1 MKAMTAVLRQAARG
15 AWSWAVSPCRPF
27 LTALL
32 RSLSATAA

>member
-1 MKAMTAVLRQAARG
+1 MKAMTAPRRQAVRG
-15 AWSWAVSPCRPF
+15 VRAWVAIRGRPF

>member
-1 MKAMTAVLRQAARG
+1 MKALTAALRQAARG
-15 AWSWAVSPCRPF
+15 AWAWVGSRAGPF

>member
-1 MKAMTAVLRQAARG
+1 MKAMTATLRQAVRG
-15 AWSWAVSPCRPF
+15 AWAWVASPCRPF

>member
-1 MKAMTAVLRQAARG
+1 MKAMIAALRRAARG
-15 AWSWAVSPCRPF
+15 ARAWVASRGRPF